1 MRAACVPSLTLLQVG
16 LLPVPHPILV
26 RKYHSNSNTQVL
38 HLTAAAPYA
47 SIPSLSRQI
56 WLTTYIWGI
65 IYLRNQDPLLF
76 DSACV
81 RLFRI
86 SFTD

>member
-1 MRAACVPSLTLLQVG
+1 MQGALVPSFTLLQVG

-38 HLTAAAPYA
+38 HPSAANIALRPLPA
-47 SIPSLSRQI
+47 HQI

-76 DSACV
+76 DSAQV